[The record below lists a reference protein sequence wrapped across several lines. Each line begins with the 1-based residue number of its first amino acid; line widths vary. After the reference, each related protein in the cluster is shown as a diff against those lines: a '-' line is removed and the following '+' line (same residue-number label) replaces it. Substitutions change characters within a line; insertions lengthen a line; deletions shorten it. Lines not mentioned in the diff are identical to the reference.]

1 LEIQNRTLEEEL
13 STNKENYENLK
24 KRYEL
29 LQNQFVDTKKQ
40 YSSKSGM
47 FDWILN
53 SNVKEEN
60 LQLKEKFEALQSEL
74 DLKISENGMLF
85 KF

>member
-1 LEIQNRTLEEEL
+1 LEEEL

-29 LQNQFVDTKKQ
+29 LQNQFAETKTKL
-40 YSSKSGM
+40 SSKSGM

-60 LQLKEKFEALQSEL
+60 HKLKEKFDALQSEL
-74 DLKISENGMLF
+74 DLKISENGILIIF
-85 KF
+85 

>member
-1 LEIQNRTLEEEL
+1 MEEEL
-13 STNKENYENLK
+13 STYKENYENLK

-29 LQNQFVDTKKQ
+29 LQNQFVDTKNK

-60 LQLKEKFEALQSEL
+60 QKLKEKFDALQFEL
-74 DLKISENGMLF
+74 DMKINENGFKLF
-85 KF
+85 NLFSF

>member
-1 LEIQNRTLEEEL
+1 MEEEL

-29 LQNQFVDTKKQ
+29 LQNQFAETKTKL
-40 YSSKSGM
+40 SSKSGM

-60 LQLKEKFEALQSEL
+60 HKLKEKFDALQSEL
-74 DLKISENGMLF
+74 DLKISENGILIIF
-85 KF
+85 